1 MEVDIIKRFIAFLIT
16 GQILWSPAFS
26 WGKKAQDV
34 NREIDVGGR
43 ILHCRIFG
51 RGRPAV
57 VLLSG
62 FDCSQY
68 YWDGI
73 VHPIAKKTTVITY
86 DRAGYG
92 KSEAGTR
99 PVNGKHSARDLKNLL
114 KSLPVDPPFLVV
126 GHSYGGKIARRFAA
140 DYPELLHGLV
150 LIDSIHEDWNEDFKS
165 IMTAEERELYEQEYE
180 SQDNLP
186 YTRTEGAAKEIR
198 QLDTTVNRLRN
209 IKTRLKV
216 PLVVLTAGNRV
227 DYRSRRYLHKQ
238 VRRRYTKAL
247 AENQKRLLTLSS
259 PSRQVIVPRAGH
271 HIHRDRPK
279 VVIRTILDLLKD
291 ENKSLCF
298 FHHRPAHPDPG
309 LY

>member
-1 MEVDIIKRFIAFLIT
+1 MEVDIIKRFIAVLIT
-16 GQILWSPAFS
+16 GQILWSPVFS
-26 WGKKAQDV
+26 WGKKAQGAD
-34 NREIDVGGR
+34 REIDVGGR
-43 ILHCRIFG
+43 VLHCRIFG
-51 RGRPAV
+51 SGGPAV

-92 KSEAGTR
+92 KSETGTR
-99 PVNGKHSARDLKNLL
+99 PVDGKHSARDLKNLL

-126 GHSYGGKIARRFAA
+126 GHSYGGRIARRFAA
-140 DYPELLHGLV
+140 DYPELLHSLV
-150 LIDSIHEDWNEDFKS
+150 LIDSIQEDWNEDFKAV
-165 IMTAEERELYEQEYE
+165 MTEEERELYEQEYE
-180 SQDNLP
+180 FQDNFP

-198 QLDTTVNRLRN
+198 QLDTTVKQLRN

-216 PLVVLTAGNRV
+216 PLVVLTAGSRV

-238 VRRRYTKAL
+238 VRKRYTMAL
-247 AENQKRLLTLSS
+247 TENQKRLLTFSSLSK
-259 PSRQVIVPRAGH
+259 QVIVPWAGH

-291 ENKSLCF
+291 ENKK
-298 FHHRPAHPDPG
+298 
-309 LY
+309 